1 LLGFDRNP
9 IKITLPDGAVKEGT
23 SYESSPFTVAKGI
36 SSQLAKQI
44 IVAKVRYTNKRVQ
57 TLDDGL
63 LNPEAETGVEAED
76 QWYFWDVNR
85 PLEGDCELRLIKF
98 EDKEG
103 KETFWHSS
111 AHVLGET
118 LEE

>member
-1 LLGFDRNP
+1 
-9 IKITLPDGAVKEGT
+9 V
-23 SYESSPFTVAKGI
+23 S
-36 SSQLAKQI
+36 
-44 IVAKVRYTNKRVQ
+44 
-57 TLDDGL
+57 
-63 LNPEAETGVEAED
+63 GVEADD
-76 QWYFWDVNR
+76 QWYFWDVSR

-118 LEE
+118 LE

>member
-44 IVAKVRYTNKRVQ
+44 IVAKVRYTNKRV
-57 TLDDGL
+57 
-63 LNPEAETGVEAED
+63 
-76 QWYFWDVNR
+76 
-85 PLEGDCELRLIKF
+85 
-98 EDKEG
+98 
-103 KETFWHSS
+103 
-111 AHVLGET
+111 
-118 LEE
+118 